1 MKLGARWYNGESM
14 RIFPNIEYSHIPSYN
29 VTYISL
35 VWLKFFIE
43 AEI

>member
-1 MKLGARWYNGESM
+1 MRLGAKWYNGESV
-14 RIFPNIEYSHIPSYN
+14 RIFPNIEYFRVPSDN
-29 VTYISL
+29 KTYISL